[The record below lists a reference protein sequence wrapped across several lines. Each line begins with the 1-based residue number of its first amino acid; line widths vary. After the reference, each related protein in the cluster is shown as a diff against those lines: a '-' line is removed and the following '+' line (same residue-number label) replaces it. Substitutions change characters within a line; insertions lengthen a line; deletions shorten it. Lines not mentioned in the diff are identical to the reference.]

1 MVAAAARSGMGLRER
16 GGIAVYMKMHV
27 AGMISEY
34 GVRMCRTVVEEVD
47 DGSGGGVGARG
58 LGGGKGA

>member
-1 MVAAAARSGMGLRER
+1 M
-16 GGIAVYMKMHV
+16 YMKMHV